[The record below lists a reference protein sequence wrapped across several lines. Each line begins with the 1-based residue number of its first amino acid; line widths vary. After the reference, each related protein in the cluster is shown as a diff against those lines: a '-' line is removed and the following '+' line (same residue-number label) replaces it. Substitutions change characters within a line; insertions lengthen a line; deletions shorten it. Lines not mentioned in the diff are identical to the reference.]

1 MYMIN
6 RLEHEHEL
14 MNQKI
19 YNMSEYIIIG
29 LFTILSF
36 IIVGHVHSH
45 LF

>member
-1 MYMIN
+1 MYLLN
-6 RLEHEHEL
+6 RFEHEHEL
-14 MNQKI
+14 VNEKI

-36 IIVGHVHSH
+36 IIVSHVHSQ